1 MLYIFLLILLI
12 IILLILT
19 KKKEH
24 LKNIDKYN
32 NYQLADIIRGMLY
45 YRKREIYNSYPTK
58 YSDTLATKYINEVKN
73 LPKNKQWNNMEVL
86 DKLTKRSNK
95 LDVALHL
102 RMGDVIGKYDKKT
115 NMFKDSVEPLFRR
128 PSQAPSST
136 YFHQPFIYEKLFK
149 QLKQQQNIKEIHLF
163 YGAHTVWNEDN
174 DKYLE
179 IIKKIINSN
188 GFKIIDNSNGNPDSD
203 FINMSNSKIFIRS
216 GQGGGFSNTISNL
229 VKYRNNKVIDPSD
242 YK

>member
-1 MLYIFLLILLI
+1 MLYIFLFILLI
-12 IILLILT
+12 IILLIVLLILT

-24 LKNIDKYN
+24 LKNIDKYH
-32 NYQLADIIRGMLY
+32 NYQLGDVIKGWMYKTSKGL
-45 YRKREIYNSYPTK
+45 YNSYPTK
-58 YSDTLATKYINEVKN
+58 FPDTLATKYINEVKN
-73 LPKNKQWNNMEVL
+73 LPKNKKWNNMKVL
-86 DKLTKRSNK
+86 DKLTKRPNK

-102 RMGDVIGKYDKKT
+102 RMGDVICKYDKKT
-115 NMFKDSVEPLFRR
+115 NTFNTSCGSAGSKSHE
-128 PSQAPSST
+128 S
-136 YFHQPFIYEKLFK
+136 YFHQPSIYEKLFK
-149 QLKQQQNIKEIHLF
+149 QLKQQQNIKQIHLF

-216 GQGGGFSNTISNL
+216 GQGGGFSNSISNL
-229 VKYRNNKVIDPSD
+229 VKYRNNKVINPSD